1 MTCPVCSTET
11 EGDFTLDYCEFC
23 WENQQDDENYG
34 EIFEQLTKA
43 LDEIKQLRKD
53 TYTLQEHIDQKK
65 GTPS

>member
-1 MTCPVCSTET
+1 MTCPVCKTET

-23 WENQQDDENYG
+23 WDNQQEDENYG

-43 LDEIKQLRKD
+43 LEEIKQLRKD
-53 TYTLQEHIDQKK
+53 TYVLQRHIDQKK